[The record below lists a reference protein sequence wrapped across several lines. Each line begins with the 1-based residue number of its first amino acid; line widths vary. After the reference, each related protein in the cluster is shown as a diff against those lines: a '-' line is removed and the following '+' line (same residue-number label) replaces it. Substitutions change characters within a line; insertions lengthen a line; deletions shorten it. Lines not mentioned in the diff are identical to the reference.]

1 MCTDSSVQICSSMFT
16 QPRLIVRVRF
26 NVLLVCRD
34 LFIYRKLRF
43 PFSSSHVFFSL
54 FTRSWHSCNGNTFS
68 SSSLRHRSRPAS
80 PVRRSLCSRDAT
92 TITSCSFHRSC
103 LQRTKNTGTPAAPP
117 ASRSPGQG
125 RGSGRGGGHCIRSG
139 VRPATFAIHW
149 ARGHRRGQPA
159 GHKTRPAAWLTLALA
174 SGGHRGG
181 YRLPRAASAGR
192 ASSGRAP
199 GMWRCVP

>member
-1 MCTDSSVQICSSMFT
+1 MFCLCVGTCLFIGSYGFLFHHRMFSSPYSPVLGILATGTPPRVLPFVTDLVR
-16 QPRLIVRVRF
+16 PRLF
-26 NVLLVCRD
+26 A
-34 LFIYRKLRF
+34 
-43 PFSSSHVFFSL
+43 
-54 FTRSWHSCNGNTFS
+54 G
-68 SSSLRHRSRPAS
+68 AS
-80 PVRRSLCSRDAT
+80 AQE

-159 GHKTRPAAWLTLALA
+159 GHKTRPAAWLTSALA